1 MWTRE
6 YVITVLVITIATLT
20 IGFFVW
26 NSGTQQLSPGTYNFT
41 CEGWCHGAESPL
53 VIIDAYPDFECP
65 ICVNKQKLIMQAL
78 DIYPDEV
85 RLDYHHYPYNDFS
98 YKLAEAL
105 EAAGEQG
112 KFWEL
117 HDKIFLQAVPGDMS
131 DLLAAAEDVGL
142 DMVLFNDSLNSGK
155 FTDKVLADREQAISD
170 GARPMSVYIN
180 GNEYRK
186 YPGTPA
192 DLCSAID
199 EELERIEA
207 NGGN

>member
-26 NSGTQQLSPGTYNFT
+26 NSGTQQLSPGTYNIT
-41 CEGWCHGAESPL
+41 CEGWCRGADNAS
-53 VIIDAYPDFECP
+53 IIVDAYTDFECP
-65 ICVNKQKLIMQAL
+65 VCVEKELMLVQAL
-78 DIYPDEV
+78 DIYPDEI
-85 RLDYHHYPYNDFS
+85 RLDYHHYPSSDFS
-98 YKLAEAL
+98 HKLAEAL

-112 KFWEL
+112 KFWEM
-117 HDKIFLQAVPGDMS
+117 HDSII
-131 DLLAAAEDVGL
+131 EDVPDDMFELIAVAEGLGL
-142 DMVLFNDSLNSGK
+142 DMERFNEALDSGE
-155 FTDKVLADREQAISD
+155 FFEKVQLAKEKAISA
-170 GARPMSVYIN
+170 GVKYVSVFIN
-180 GNEYRK
+180 GKES
-186 YPGTPA
+186 PGTPA

>member
-6 YVITVLVITIATLT
+6 YVVTVLVITIATLT

-26 NSGTQQLSPGTYNFT
+26 NSGTQQLSPGTYNIT
-41 CEGWCHGAESPL
+41 CEGWCRGADNASI
-53 VIIDAYPDFECP
+53 IIDAYPDFLCP
-65 ICVNKQKLIMQAL
+65 VCVEKELMLVQAL
-78 DIYPDEV
+78 DIYPDEI
-85 RLDYHHYPYNDFS
+85 RLDYHHYPSSDFS
-98 YKLAEAL
+98 HKLAEAL

-112 KFWEL
+112 KFWEM
-117 HDKIFLQAVPGDMS
+117 HDSII
-131 DLLAAAEDVGL
+131 EDVPDDMFELIAVAEGLGL
-142 DMVLFNDSLNSGK
+142 DMERFNEALDSGE
-155 FTDKVLADREQAISD
+155 FFEKVQLAKEKAISA
-170 GARPMSVYIN
+170 GVKYVSVFIN
-180 GNEYRK
+180 GKEYKK

>member
-26 NSGTQQLSPGTYNFT
+26 NSGTQQLSPGTYNIT
-41 CEGWCHGAESPL
+41 CEGWCRGADNASI
-53 VIIDAYPDFECP
+53 IIDAYPDFECP
-65 ICVNKQKLIMQAL
+65 VCVEKELMLVQAL
-78 DIYPDEV
+78 DIYPDEI
-85 RLDYHHYPYNDFS
+85 RLDYHHYPSSDFS
-98 YKLAEAL
+98 HKLAEAL

-112 KFWEL
+112 KFWEM
-117 HDKIFLQAVPGDMS
+117 HDSII
-131 DLLAAAEDVGL
+131 EDVPDDMCELIAVAEGLGL
-142 DMVLFNDSLNSGK
+142 DMERFNEALDSGE
-155 FTDKVLADREQAISD
+155 FFEKVQLAKEKAISA
-170 GARPMSVYIN
+170 GVKYVSVFIN
-180 GNEYRK
+180 GKEYK
-186 YPGTPA
+186 ESPGTPA